1 MRLASLVH
9 LLVLMGTGPLAAQ
22 ASDTRLGEIEVVIRG
37 VRASQAGTLV
47 VALYERRPGWLVLDS
62 ARVVRRVPAAA
73 DSLTVRFDS
82 LPCAD
87 GYAVVVIHDR
97 NGNDKL
103 DMRWL
108 PYPKPKEGSG
118 VSNNHVRNGPPEY
131 DPARLTLADS
141 VATTV
146 ITMRY

>member
-1 MRLASLVH
+1 MH
-9 LLVLMGTGPLAAQ
+9 LPALLLPLVLPATALAPPAP
-22 ASDTRLGEIEVVIRG
+22 DTAPGILKVTIQG
-37 VRASQAGTLV
+37 VRATQGGTLV
-47 VALYERRPGWLVLDS
+47 IALYGREPGWLTLDS
-62 ARVVRRVPAAA
+62 ARAVRRIPVVA
-73 DSLTVRFDS
+73 DTLTVLFDS
-82 LPCAD
+82 LPEGT

-118 VSNNHVRNGPPEY
+118 VSNNHVRKGPPEY
-131 DPARLTLADS
+131 EPARVAVGDS
-141 VATTV
+141 SSTIL

>member
-1 MRLASLVH
+1 MHLPALVL
-9 LLVLMGTGPLAAQ
+9 LLVLPARALAAQ
-22 ASDTRLGEIEVVIRG
+22 TPDTTLGTLEVAVQG
-37 VRASQAGTLV
+37 VRASQGGALV
-47 VALYERRPGWLVLDS
+47 VALYDRVPGWLVLDS
-62 ARVVRRVPAAA
+62 ARAVRRLPVAG

-82 LPCAD
+82 LPYGT

-118 VSNNHVRNGPPEY
+118 VSNNHVRKGPPEY
-131 DPARLTLADS
+131 EPARITLADS
-141 VATTV
+141 SATIL

>member
-1 MRLASLVH
+1 MHLPTRL
-9 LLVLMGTGPLAAQ
+9 LLLMLAAPALAAQ
-22 ASDTRLGEIEVVIRG
+22 TPATTLRTLEVAVQG
-37 VRASQAGTLV
+37 VRADQGGALV
-47 VALYERRPGWLVLDS
+47 VALYDRAPGWLVLDS
-62 ARVVRRVPAAA
+62 ARAVRRLPVAE

-82 LPCAD
+82 LPFGT

-118 VSNNHVRNGPPEY
+118 VSNNHTRKGPPEY
-131 DPARLTLADS
+131 EAARVVLGDS
-141 VATTV
+141 SSTIL